1 MSYKISVVVEKD
13 DSGYFVY
20 SPELPGCF
28 SQGENYEEALVN
40 IKEAI
45 ELYLETIDSDERKK
59 LLSRQISTSSLEVSI
74 A

>member
-1 MSYKISVVVEKD
+1 MSYKIRVVIEKD

-28 SQGENYEEALVN
+28 SQGDNYEEALEN
-40 IKEAI
+40 IKEAA
-45 ELYLETIDSDERKK
+45 ELYLETIDSVERKN
-59 LLSRQISTSSLEVSI
+59 LLSRQISTSSLEVTI